1 MVSITFS
8 VSPEVRRMMKEYPEI
23 NWSGYIKNMINQK
36 VTELSWRDSMLK
48 KLKQEQEFD
57 DWAVRIQKSSR
68 TGRLAQLK
76 RKGLI

>member
-8 VSPEVRRMMKEYPEI
+8 VSPEVRRMMKEYPEM

>member
-1 MVSITFS
+1 MVSITLS